1 MDAHPEISRVAAQV
15 RSALASQG
23 LSLGSVAR
31 DLGLPASTL
40 SRALNGNA
48 ALRFDHVFSLLRRL
62 ELDPELFFE
71 ELFPVAGERP
81 PELRPAYGLRFFRRP
96 GEAQSGLESER
107 MPSRA
112 LGWDGD
118 EAVDEASLWLAELVR
133 HAGRTPLEVSRAA
146 GLPGSAIRAVLR
158 GEAVLTFQALFAI
171 LAALGRRP
179 AFFFFALVTSKP
191 KALAEDLSYL
201 RMLEVFEQ
209 ALVQSLDGLEQQ
221 KKEGTYRPPRRLQK
235 KLGPKPS
242 R

>member
-1 MDAHPEISRVAAQV
+1 MDAHPEISRVAAQL
-15 RSALASQG
+15 RSAITSRG
-23 LSLGSVAR
+23 LSLGQVAR
-31 DLGLPASTL
+31 ELSLPASTL
-40 SRALNGNA
+40 SRALNGSA

-71 ELFPVAGERP
+71 ELFPFAGERP

-96 GEAQSGLESER
+96 GEARSGLEIER

-112 LGWDGD
+112 LGWDGE

-133 HAGRTPLEVSRAA
+133 HAGRTPQEVSRAA
-146 GLPGSAIRAVLR
+146 GLPSTAIRALLR

-179 AFFFFALVTSKP
+179 AFFFFALVCSKP
-191 KALAEDLSYL
+191 KALSEELSYL

-209 ALVQSLDGLEQQ
+209 ALLQSLDGLEQ
-221 KKEGTYRPPRRLQK
+221 KKKDGTYRPPRRLQK
-235 KLGPKPS
+235 RLGP
-242 R
+242 RTGR